1 MDIVSVLAVM
11 VLYLT
16 AAYFVFLGLAALFK
30 PALAQR
36 FLLGFAESPRVHYLE
51 LMLRLI
57 VALALLLHAPLM
69 PYSQIFLGCAWV
81 VLGTTLILLL
91 LPWQWHRTFARRT
104 VPIANRYVRWIGG
117 VALVLGLM
125 FLWCL

>member
-1 MDIVSVLAVM
+1 MAIVSVLAVM

-16 AAYFVFLGLAALFK
+16 AAYFVFLGLVALSK

>member
-1 MDIVSVLAVM
+1 MAIVSVLAVM

-16 AAYFVFLGLAALFK
+16 AAYFVFLGLAALSK

-104 VPIANRYVRWIGG
+104 VPMANRYVRWIGG
-117 VALVLGLM
+117 VALVLGV
-125 FLWCL
+125 FLLFVL